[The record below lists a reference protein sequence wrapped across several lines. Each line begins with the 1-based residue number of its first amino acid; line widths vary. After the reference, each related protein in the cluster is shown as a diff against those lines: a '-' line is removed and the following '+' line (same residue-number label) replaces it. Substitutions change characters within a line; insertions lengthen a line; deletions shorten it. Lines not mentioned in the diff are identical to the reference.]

1 MIVNKVVVGPLETNC
16 YLIIKDNKVLIIDP
30 GDDFLKIKQEIG
42 NRKVVG
48 VIVTHNHFDHIGAL
62 DECINYYK
70 IDKYDISN
78 LDEGKNQL
86 DDFVFDVIYTPGHK
100 EDLISIY
107 FDQDKMLFCGDFI
120 FENSIGRC
128 DLPGGDFSKMIL
140 SITNILKLDNDTTI
154 YPGHG
159 NTTSIAKERNNLEEY
174 TKFF

>member
-42 NRKVVG
+42 NKKVVG
-48 VIVTHNHFDHIGAL
+48 VIVTHNHFDHVGAL
-62 DECINYYK
+62 DECTNYYK
-70 IDKYDISN
+70 IDKYDINN
-78 LDEGKNQL
+78 LNEGKNQI

-100 EDLISIY
+100 DDLISIY

-120 FENSIGRC
+120 FEDSIGRC